1 MSEAH
6 DHQSP
11 VGDTW
16 GQQGQGRLQA
26 FAVVAGIL
34 IARYVLSRTFIA
46 IS

>member
-11 VGDTW
+11 AGDTW

-26 FAVVAGIL
+26 FAVVAGF
-34 IARYVLSRTFIA
+34 RGCGRHSD
-46 IS
+46 S